1 MNEEMNEKAGF
12 FIRFIAYMIDSVLL
26 TIAIGIIGAI
36 ALAGNLALMNNQT
49 VVLAISLLSMVIMLI
64 VYIGYFIYFYGTSG
78 QTLGKKMLNIKVVS
92 TDGTPL
98 TYKKGLLR
106 VIGYIIASIPIYIG
120 FIWML
125 FDENKQNWED
135 KIANTYV
142 VKV

>member
-49 VVLAISLLSMVIMLI
+49 VVLAISLLSWVIMLI

>member
-1 MNEEMNEKAGF
+1 LNEKMNEKAGF
-12 FIRFIAYMIDSVLL
+12 FQRLIAYLIDNVLL
-26 TIAIGIIGAI
+26 SILTGIVVAIGTMGS
-36 ALAGNLALMNNQT
+36 LAMMNNQT
-49 VVLAISLLSMVIMLI
+49 VVMAIMVLMWALI
-64 VYIGYFIYFYGTSG
+64 VIVYFGYFIYFYGTSG

-120 FIWML
+120 YIWML
-125 FDENKQNWED
+125 FDKNKQNWED

>member
-12 FIRFIAYMIDSVLL
+12 FIRFVAYMIDSIVLS
-26 TIAIGIIGAI
+26 I
-36 ALAGNLALMNNQT
+36 ALSIIMAISITGSLAMMDNQT
-49 VVLAISLLSMVIMLI
+49 FVLAVYLISGAIMLI
-64 VYIGYFIYFYGTSG
+64 VYFGYFIYFYGTSG
-78 QTLGKKMLNIKVVS
+78 QTLGKKMLRIKVVS
-92 TDGTPL
+92 TNGTPL

-106 VIGYIIASIPIYIG
+106 IIGYIIASIPIYIG

-125 FDENKQNWED
+125 FDKNKQNWED

>member
-12 FIRFIAYMIDSVLL
+12 FIRFVAYMIDSIVLSIVL
-26 TIAIGIIGAI
+26 WIIIAISI
-36 ALAGNLALMNNQT
+36 AGSLTMMDNQT
-49 VVLAISLLSMVIMLI
+49 LVLAINLISGAIIFI
-64 VYIGYFIYFYGTSG
+64 VYFGYFIYFYGTSG
-78 QTLGKKMLNIKVVS
+78 QTLGKKMLRIKVVS
-92 TDGTPL
+92 TNGTPL

-106 VIGYIIASIPIYIG
+106 IIGYIIASIPIYIG

-125 FDENKQNWED
+125 FDKDKQNWED

>member
-12 FIRFIAYMIDSVLL
+12 FIRFIAYMIDNVLL
-26 TIAIGIIGAI
+26 TIAIWIVAAI
-36 ALAGNLALMNNQT
+36 ALAGSLALMNNQT
-49 VVLAISLLSMVIMLI
+49 IVLAISLLSWVIMLI
-64 VYIGYFIYFYGTSG
+64 VYFGYFIYFYGTSG
-78 QTLGKKMLNIKVVS
+78 QTFGKKMLNIKVVS

-125 FDENKQNWED
+125 FDKNKQNWED

>member
-36 ALAGNLALMNNQT
+36 ALAGSLAFVNNQT
-49 VVLAISLLSMVIMLI
+49 VALAISLLSWVIMLI
-64 VYIGYFIYFYGTSG
+64 IYFGYFIYFYGTSG